1 MRNGKRITAKI
12 VSVNNGRIILKIE
25 KSNFNTKKGD
35 RILMTKPSMKKTGFG
50 RVKRVADVVT
60 RGEILNVS
68 DSNIV
73 IKDSELVNNASLKK
87 LIDSEEEVTVRKVS
101 PSAILD

>member
-1 MRNGKRITAKI
+1 MRKGKRITAKI
-12 VSVNNGRIILKIE
+12 VSANNGRIVLKIE
-25 KSNFNTKKGD
+25 KSTFNTKKGD
-35 RILMTKPSMKKTGFG
+35 RILMTKPSMKKTGLG

-60 RGEILNVS
+60 RGEIVNVS

-73 IKDSELVNNASLKK
+73 IKDSELANNASLKK